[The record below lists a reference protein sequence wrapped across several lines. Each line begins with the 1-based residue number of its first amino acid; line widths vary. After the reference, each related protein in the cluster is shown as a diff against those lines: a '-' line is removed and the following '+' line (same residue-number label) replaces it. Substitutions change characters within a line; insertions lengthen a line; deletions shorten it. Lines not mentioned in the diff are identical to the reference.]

1 MFDEQVDNTLA
12 LAQSIQKYLRHIS
25 VQSKPSMK
33 LRMEKAFN
41 SPSAKLLR
49 RLQWGK
55 SQSQQQLLQQQ
66 QQQQQQKQLLQQ
78 QQQQQQQQK
87 QPQPQQIK
95 VPTVL
100 SRGVPAQQDAPSSP
114 RASQSPASPV
124 NLPPM
129 PTARMKSNTVSGR
142 LHSRAPLPLPLTQP
156 KYPTVFE

>member
-55 SQSQQQLLQQQ
+55 SQS
-66 QQQQQQKQLLQQ
+66 
-78 QQQQQQQQK
+78 
-87 QPQPQQIK
+87 QPQQIK

>member
-55 SQSQQQLLQQQ
+55 SQSQQQL
-66 QQQQQQKQLLQQ
+66 LLQQ